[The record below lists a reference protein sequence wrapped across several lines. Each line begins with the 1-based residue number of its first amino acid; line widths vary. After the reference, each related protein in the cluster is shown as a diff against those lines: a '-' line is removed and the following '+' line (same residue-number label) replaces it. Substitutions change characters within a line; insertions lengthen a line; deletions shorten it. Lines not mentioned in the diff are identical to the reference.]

1 MVIKIKDT
9 LYLVG
14 TDLNCLSSYKK
25 TYSNE
30 QSLNFVIPIIIILF
44 LGIIW
49 KILLLPDST
58 KSKLK
63 ISEIILKGT
72 IMGAIVTIP
81 SIIAFLITLI
91 VLDNLI
97 TAIIVGA
104 IVHFIAMG
112 FSLKISKTILI
123 KK

>member
-1 MVIKIKDT
+1 M
-9 LYLVG
+9 
-14 TDLNCLSSYKK
+14 
-25 TYSNE
+25 
-30 QSLNFVIPIIIILF
+30 
-44 LGIIW
+44 
-49 KILLLPDST
+49 PDST

-81 SIIAFLITLI
+81 SIIVFLITWI

-112 FSLKISKTILI
+112 FSLKISKTILV

>member
-1 MVIKIKDT
+1 MP
-9 LYLVG
+9 
-14 TDLNCLSSYKK
+14 NSA
-25 TYSNE
+25 
-30 QSLNFVIPIIIILF
+30 
-44 LGIIW
+44 
-49 KILLLPDST
+49 
-58 KSKLK
+58 KSQLK
-63 ISEIILKGT
+63 ISEIIFKGT

-81 SIIAFLITLI
+81 SIIVFLITWT

-112 FSLKISKTILI
+112 FSLKISKKILI

>member
-1 MVIKIKDT
+1 M
-9 LYLVG
+9 
-14 TDLNCLSSYKK
+14 
-25 TYSNE
+25 
-30 QSLNFVIPIIIILF
+30 IIS
-44 LGIIW
+44 
-49 KILLLPDST
+49 LLPNPT

-63 ISEIILKGT
+63 ISEIIFKGT

-81 SIIAFLITLI
+81 SIIAFLITWI

-112 FSLKISKTILI
+112 FSLKISKTILV